1 MYLICKY
8 WKNNTNSWSI
18 VNVSPTS
25 IVAHSK
31 EINKEQPFFLVKTS
45 KQLYFYALPYSLD
58 WPNIKNPLSKADYM
72 FGNAT
77 CKSTLQWL
85 LQ

>member
-31 EINKEQPFFLVKTS
+31 EINKEQPFFSWKSLWTTKLSSVINI
-45 KQLYFYALPYSLD
+45 QLRNVYVHVINQD
-58 WPNIKNPLSKADYM
+58 WTFWWILEQN
-72 FGNAT
+72 
-77 CKSTLQWL
+77 
-85 LQ
+85 

>member
-31 EINKEQPFFLVKTS
+31 EINKEQPFFLVKIS
-45 KQLYFYALPYSLD
+45 V
-58 WPNIKNPLSKADYM
+58 DY
-72 FGNAT
+72 
-77 CKSTLQWL
+77 
-85 LQ
+85 

>member
-31 EINKEQPFFLVKTS
+31 EINKEQPFFLVKISMDYQTS
-45 KQLYFYALPYSLD
+45 LISIRLRNVY
-58 WPNIKNPLSKADYM
+58 
-72 FGNAT
+72 T
-77 CKSTLQWL
+77 
-85 LQ
+85 